1 MEKSPVLTV
10 YAVGKTLWSQPTQL
24 VSHCGVRL
32 RSGYDNVESDYA
44 VGKTSW
50 SQTTQRICQHGVR
63 LRSG

>member
-50 SQTTQRICQHGVR
+50 SQTTQRI
-63 LRSG
+63 